1 MDNPRTRNSEIR
13 RIKQSCSLPSRTSKT
28 ALELRDTSPMNSAA
42 TAFQKLGV
50 WPISFSFPVSSL
62 ELARRPNAERIRL
75 LSEVIP
81 GTPYSYEDYD
91 SYLRQYSESEF
102 AITFKKGGWDC
113 FRHLEIMASGAIPLM
128 PDAGWIPSGTMVHY
142 PKQTI
147 ERITGALR
155 RGDVVD
161 SVAAREHLKA
171 WFDENLTSPKMAEY
185 ILKVTERDGPVMF
198 LDQGLGSRPDYM
210 SASIFS
216 GLKALLGTKVES
228 FYGAGP
234 LFAGWTGS
242 TSSMHGLGFG
252 YTRTIVDSLATEA
265 DGRNTATG
273 YPPRELLLE
282 IARNG
287 LVLVADVSRNKG
299 LSRYVSSVLSSG
311 GAAYIHSSDRPLSPA
326 EMKEF
331 RNLSGTKFSREL

>member
-1 MDNPRTRNSEIR
+1 MDNPRTRNREIR
-13 RIKQSCSLPSRTSKT
+13 RIKQVRSLQSRTHKS
-28 ALELRDTSPMNSAA
+28 ALELSDTSPMNSAA

-62 ELARRPNAERIRL
+62 ELARHSNTERIRH

-81 GTPYSYEDYD
+81 GTPYSYEDYA

-113 FRHLEIMASGAIPLM
+113 FRHLEIMASGAIPVM

-147 ERITGALR
+147 ERIIGALR
-155 RGDVVD
+155 RGHVVD
-161 SVAAREHLKA
+161 AVAAREHLKA
-171 WFDENLTSPKMAEY
+171 WFDEHLTSPKMAEY
-185 ILKVTERDGPVMF
+185 ILKVTHRDGPVLF

-210 SASIFS
+210 SATIFS
-216 GLKALLGTKVES
+216 GLKALLGTNVES

-234 LFAGWTGS
+234 LFAGWTGG

-252 YTRTIVDSLATEA
+252 YTRTIEDSLATET
-265 DGRNTATG
+265 DRRNTATG
-273 YPPRELLLE
+273 YPSKELLLE
-282 IARNG
+282 IAKDG
-287 LVLVADVSRNKG
+287 LVLVADVTRNWS
-299 LSRYVSSVLSSG
+299 LTRYVSSVLTSG
-311 GAAYIHSSDRPLSPA
+311 GAAYIHSSDRPLA
-326 EMKEF
+326 RRELIEF
-331 RNLSGTKFSREL
+331 RSLSGTKFSREL